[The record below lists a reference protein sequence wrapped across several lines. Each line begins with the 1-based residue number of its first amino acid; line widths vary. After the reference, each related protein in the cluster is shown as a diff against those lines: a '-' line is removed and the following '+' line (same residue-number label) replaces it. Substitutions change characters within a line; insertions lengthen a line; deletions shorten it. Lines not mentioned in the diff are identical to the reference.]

1 MTYNNSRKT
10 GRQTF
15 IKTQMEEA
23 IREPTDPI
31 SGKTEKSEYELDLLN
46 SWQNKL
52 LPWLVIMPTI
62 LILLFIYLAT
72 RQMQRFNA
80 VIDAKEESVIEKL
93 IPSGTDSVLYNKLN
107 GNMEYIR
114 WMTLAR
120 MEEKSLD
127 RRYSQG
133 GLLLV
138 SRIFT
143 KYLGFFT
150 GMILAIVGS
159 VFIIGKLQESSSDIE
174 GNVSDQMK
182 LKIVSSSPGIIFGVL
197 GTILMLSTILQHAE
211 ISVKDQPLFLNPANV
226 YVNSANTTVGD
237 SIVKPIPHQ
246 IDPKDLDG
254 LEKDNAK

>member
-1 MTYNNSRKT
+1 
-10 GRQTF
+10 
-15 IKTQMEEA
+15 MEEPNLIQA
-23 IREPTDPI
+23 GKT
-31 SGKTEKSEYELDLLN
+31 SGKPEKTTKQITQLA
-46 SWQNKL
+46 SWQNRL

-93 IPSGTDSVLYNKLN
+93 IPTKADSALNAKLK
-107 GNMEYIR
+107 GDLDYIR
-114 WMTLAR
+114 WITLAR
-120 MEEKSLD
+120 LEEKSLD

-150 GMILAIVGS
+150 GMILAIVGA

-174 GNVSDQMK
+174 GGIGEQMK

-197 GTILMLSTILQHAE
+197 GTVLMLSTILQHAE

-226 YVNSANTTVGD
+226 LLNSGQTLNAD
-237 SIVKPIPHQ
+237 SAAEPKKHQ
-246 IDPKDLDG
+246 IDLKDIEG
-254 LEKDNAK
+254 LEADDTH

>member
-1 MTYNNSRKT
+1 
-10 GRQTF
+10 
-15 IKTQMEEA
+15 MEEPNLIQA
-23 IREPTDPI
+23 
-31 SGKTEKSEYELDLLN
+31 GKTSVKPEKTTKQIIQLA
-46 SWQNKL
+46 SWQNRL

-93 IPSGTDSVLYNKLN
+93 IPTEADSALNAKLK
-107 GNMEYIR
+107 GDLDYIR
-114 WMTLAR
+114 WITLAR
-120 MEEKSLD
+120 LEEKSLD

-150 GMILAIVGS
+150 GMILAIVGA

-174 GNVSDQMK
+174 GAIGEQMK

-197 GTILMLSTILQHAE
+197 GTVLMLSTILQHAE

-226 YVNSANTTVGD
+226 LLNSGQTLDAD
-237 SIVKPIPHQ
+237 SATEPKKHQ
-246 IDPKDLDG
+246 IDLKDIEG
-254 LEKDNAK
+254 LEADDTH

>member
-1 MTYNNSRKT
+1 MDET
-10 GRQTF
+10 
-15 IKTQMEEA
+15 TQ
-23 IREPTDPI
+23 ITTDKIP
-31 SGKTEKSEYELDLLN
+31 GKPKKSQKELDQLF

-52 LPWLVIMPTI
+52 LPWLVIMPTL
-62 LILLFIYLAT
+62 LIILFIYLAT
-72 RQMQRFNA
+72 RQMQRFNS

-93 IPSGTDSVLYNKLN
+93 IPTVADSVLYNKLK

-114 WMTLAR
+114 WITLAR

-150 GMILAIVGS
+150 GMILAIVGA
-159 VFIIGKLQESSSDIE
+159 VFIIGKLQESDSDIE
-174 GNVSDQMK
+174 GAMSDQIK

-197 GTILMLSTILQHAE
+197 GTVLMLSTILQHAE

-226 YVNSANTTVGD
+226 YVNSANTLSAD
-237 SIVKPIPHQ
+237 SLSKQKTHQ
-246 IDPKDLDG
+246 ITQEELEE
-254 LEKDNAK
+254 LEKDNTK

>member
-1 MTYNNSRKT
+1 
-10 GRQTF
+10 
-15 IKTQMEEA
+15 MEESKPVPEKKNNGA
-23 IREPTDPI
+23 KE
-31 SGKTEKSEYELDLLN
+31 KTPKELALLN
-46 SWQNKL
+46 SWQRTL

-72 RQMQRFNA
+72 RQMQRFNS

-93 IPSGTDSVLYNKLN
+93 IPAASDSALNAKLK
-107 GNMEYIR
+107 GDLEYIR
-114 WMTLAR
+114 WITLAR

-150 GMILAIVGS
+150 GMILAIVGAI
-159 VFIIGKLQESSSDIE
+159 FIIGKLQESSSDIE
-174 GNVSDQMK
+174 GSVGDQMK
-182 LKIVSSSPGIIFGVL
+182 LKVVSSSPGVIFAIL
-197 GTILMLSTILQHAE
+197 GTVLMLSTILQHAE

-226 YVNSANTTVGD
+226 YINASHTIEADSVTTPR
-237 SIVKPIPHQ
+237 KHQ
-246 IDPKDLDG
+246 IDPREIER
-254 LEKDNAK
+254 LEEDDAH

>member
-1 MTYNNSRKT
+1 
-10 GRQTF
+10 
-15 IKTQMEEA
+15 MEESTMA
-23 IREPTDPI
+23 PPEKHP
-31 SGKTEKSEYELDLLN
+31 GKPEKSQYELDQIN

-52 LPWLVIMPTI
+52 LPWLIIMPTI

-93 IPSGTDSVLYNKLN
+93 IPTATDSALNMKLK
-107 GNMEYIR
+107 GDMEYIR
-114 WMTLAR
+114 WITLAR

-150 GMILAIVGS
+150 GMILAIVGA
-159 VFIIGKLQESSSDIE
+159 VFIIGKLQESASDIE

-197 GTILMLSTILQHAE
+197 GTVLMLSTILQHAE
-211 ISVKDQPLFLNPANV
+211 ISVKDQPLFLNPTNV
-226 YVNSANTTVGD
+226 YVNSANTMVVD
-237 SIVKPIPHQ
+237 SLAKPKIHQ
-246 IDPKDLDG
+246 IDPKDLEG
-254 LEKDNAK
+254 LEEDNAK

>member
-1 MTYNNSRKT
+1 
-10 GRQTF
+10 
-15 IKTQMEEA
+15 MEEPNLIQA
-23 IREPTDPI
+23 GKT
-31 SGKTEKSEYELDLLN
+31 SGKPEKTTKQIIQLAT
-46 SWQNKL
+46 WQNRL

-72 RQMQRFNA
+72 SQMQRFNA

-93 IPSGTDSVLYNKLN
+93 IPTKADSALNAKLK
-107 GNMEYIR
+107 GDLDYIR
-114 WMTLAR
+114 WITLAR
-120 MEEKSLD
+120 LEEKSLD

-150 GMILAIVGS
+150 GMILAIVGA

-174 GNVSDQMK
+174 GAIGEQMK

-197 GTILMLSTILQHAE
+197 GTVLMLSTILQHAE

-226 YVNSANTTVGD
+226 LLNSGQTLDAD
-237 SIVKPIPHQ
+237 SAAEPKKHQ
-246 IDPKDLDG
+246 IDLKDIEG
-254 LEKDNAK
+254 LEADDTH

>member
-1 MTYNNSRKT
+1 
-10 GRQTF
+10 
-15 IKTQMEEA
+15 MEESKPVPEKKNYGA
-23 IREPTDPI
+23 
-31 SGKTEKSEYELDLLN
+31 TEKIPKELALLN
-46 SWQNKL
+46 SWQRSL

-93 IPSGTDSVLYNKLN
+93 IPATTDTALNAKLK
-107 GNMEYIR
+107 GDLEYIR
-114 WMTLAR
+114 WITLAR

-150 GMILAIVGS
+150 GMILAIVGAI
-159 VFIIGKLQESSSDIE
+159 FIIGKLQESSSDIE
-174 GNVSDQMK
+174 GSVGDQMK
-182 LKIVSSSPGIIFGVL
+182 LKVVSSSPGVIFAIL
-197 GTILMLSTILQHAE
+197 GTVLMLSTILQHAE

-226 YVNSANTTVGD
+226 YINTGHTIDAD
-237 SIVKPIPHQ
+237 SVTTTRKHQ
-246 IDPKDLDG
+246 IDPKEIER
-254 LEKDNAK
+254 LEEDDAH

>member
-1 MTYNNSRKT
+1 
-10 GRQTF
+10 
-15 IKTQMEEA
+15 MEESKPVP
-23 IREPTDPI
+23 EKKNYG
-31 SGKTEKSEYELDLLN
+31 SKEKTPKELALLN
-46 SWQNKL
+46 SWQRSL

-93 IPSGTDSVLYNKLN
+93 IPATTDTALNAKLK
-107 GNMEYIR
+107 GDLEYIR
-114 WMTLAR
+114 WITLAR

-150 GMILAIVGS
+150 GMILAIVGAI
-159 VFIIGKLQESSSDIE
+159 FIIGKLQESSSDIE
-174 GNVSDQMK
+174 GSVGDQMK
-182 LKIVSSSPGIIFGVL
+182 LKVVSSSPGVIFAIL
-197 GTILMLSTILQHAE
+197 GTVLMLSTILQHAE

-226 YVNSANTTVGD
+226 YINAGHSLESD
-237 SIVKPIPHQ
+237 SVAVPTPRKHQ
-246 IDPKDLDG
+246 IDLTDIKR
-254 LEKDNAK
+254 LEEDDAH

>member
-1 MTYNNSRKT
+1 
-10 GRQTF
+10 
-15 IKTQMEEA
+15 MEEPNLIQA
-23 IREPTDPI
+23 GKT
-31 SGKTEKSEYELDLLN
+31 SGKPEKTTKQMNQLAT
-46 SWQNKL
+46 WQNRL

-93 IPSGTDSVLYNKLN
+93 IPTEADSALNAKLK
-107 GNMEYIR
+107 GDLDYIR
-114 WMTLAR
+114 WITLAR
-120 MEEKSLD
+120 LEEKSLD

-150 GMILAIVGS
+150 GMILAIVGA

-174 GNVSDQMK
+174 GAIGEQMK

-197 GTILMLSTILQHAE
+197 GTLLMLSTILQHAE

-226 YVNSANTTVGD
+226 LLNSGQTLDTD
-237 SIVKPIPHQ
+237 SATEPKKHQ
-246 IDPKDLDG
+246 IDLKDIEG
-254 LEKDNAK
+254 LEADDTH